1 MCQFGFRLLRS
12 AATVGQ
18 GWGHGTVA
26 ISAPRPLRTRAY
38 RFPGYPL
45 HNPAGPPA
53 VRGWIL
59 SPRRGIFEEQPALP
73 E

>member
-45 HNPAGPPA
+45 HNPSPAAPPA

-59 SPRRGIFEEQPALP
+59 LLYLLHDIVLWY
-73 E
+73 